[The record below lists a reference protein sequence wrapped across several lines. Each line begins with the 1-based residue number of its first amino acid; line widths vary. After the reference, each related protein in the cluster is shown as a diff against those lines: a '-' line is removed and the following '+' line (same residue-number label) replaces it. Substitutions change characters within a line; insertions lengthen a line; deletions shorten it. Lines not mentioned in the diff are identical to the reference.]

1 MAQKKLLLVLVALI
15 PMFLM
20 ASSRAEE
27 RVELLAEKVAEADRD
42 RLKGIMEKSREIVMS
57 AIAEK
62 YRELLML
69 RGQQQDGLT
78 EHNSLRGLDEQGRNY
93 RDSSTLKV
101 FVSSSMSTE
110 LLKTYV
116 KEAKRYGAVL
126 VFNGLPGNSW
136 VKLNKT
142 VMEMVED
149 QEGVGIQIDPEEFD
163 RFNIK
168 TVPAFVLIKEADWIT
183 GTSEEMVEDRVIYD
197 KVTGN
202 IGTEA
207 ALRLFA
213 EQGELDAMARAKAEN
228 AGND

>member
-15 PMFLM
+15 FLCLA
-20 ASSRAEE
+20 ASSKAEE
-27 RVELLAEKVAEADRD
+27 KKELLAEHVAEADRD
-42 RLKGIMEKSREIVMS
+42 RLKGLIEKSREIVMS

-69 RGQQQDGLT
+69 RQQRDGVIENKNLT
-78 EHNSLRGLDEQGRNY
+78 GSGGLGHNY
-93 RDSSTLKV
+93 RDLVLLKV
-101 FVSSSMSTE
+101 FISSSMSPE

-116 KEAKRYGAVL
+116 RQAKRYGGVL
-126 VFNGLPGNSW
+126 VFNGLPDNSW

-142 VMEMVED
+142 VTEIVGNE
-149 QEGVGIQIDPEEFD
+149 EGVGIQIDPEEFD

-168 TVPAFVLIKEADWIT
+168 TVPAFVLFKEDNRVTYTSKEA
-183 GTSEEMVEDRVIYD
+183 EENKVIYD

-202 IGTEA
+202 IGIET

-213 EQGELDAMARAKAEN
+213 EKGELSLEAQAKLEN
-228 AGND
+228 TGND

>member
-1 MAQKKLLLVLVALI
+1 
-15 PMFLM
+15 
-20 ASSRAEE
+20 
-27 RVELLAEKVAEADRD
+27 
-42 RLKGIMEKSREIVMS
+42 MEKSREIIMS

-78 EHNSLRGLDEQGRNY
+78 ENNSLRGLDEQGCNY
-93 RDSSTLKV
+93 RDSSILKV
-101 FVSSSMSTE
+101 FVSSSMGTE
-110 LLKTYV
+110 LLKTYA
-116 KEAKRYGAVL
+116 KEARRYGGVL

-142 VMEMVED
+142 VMEIVED

-168 TVPAFVLIKEADWIT
+168 TVPAFVLIKETDWIT
-183 GTSEEMVEDRVIYD
+183 GISEEMAEDKVIYD

-207 ALRLFA
+207 ALRLFV
-213 EQGELDAMARAKAEN
+213 EQGELGAMARAKAEN

>member
-42 RLKGIMEKSREIVMS
+42 WLKGIMEKSREIVMS

-69 RGQQQDGLT
+69 RQQQDGLA
-78 EHNSLRGLDEQGRNY
+78 EHNSLTDLDEQGRNY
-93 RDSSTLKV
+93 RASSTLKV

-149 QEGVGIQIDPEEFD
+149 QERVGIQIDPEEFD

>member
-20 ASSRAEE
+20 ASSRAED

-142 VMEMVED
+142 VTEIVGNE
-149 QEGVGIQIDPEEFD
+149 EGVGIQIDPEEFD

-168 TVPAFVLIKEADWIT
+168 TVPAFVLLKEDDRVTYTSKEA
-183 GTSEEMVEDRVIYD
+183 EEDKVIYD

-202 IGTEA
+202 IGIET

-213 EQGELDAMARAKAEN
+213 EKGELGLEAQAKLEN

>member
-1 MAQKKLLLVLVALI
+1 MAQKKLLFMVAVVIFILFLVNTN
-15 PMFLM
+15 
-20 ASSRAEE
+20 AEAKA
-27 RVELLAEKVAEADRD
+27 ELLVEYVAEKDKNYFKDIAHESQA
-42 RLKGIMEKSREIVMS
+42 IVMS
-57 AIAEK
+57 TIAEK

-69 RGQQQDGLT
+69 RQQQDGLA
-78 EHNSLRGLDEQGRNY
+78 EHNSLTDLDEQGRNY

-213 EQGELDAMARAKAEN
+213 EQGELGAMARAKAEN

>member
-1 MAQKKLLLVLVALI
+1 MAQKKLLFMVTVLIFIFSLVNTN
-15 PMFLM
+15 
-20 ASSRAEE
+20 AEAGE
-27 RVELLAEKVAEADRD
+27 ELLAEKVAVADREGF
-42 RLKGIMEKSREIVMS
+42 KGLIEKSREIVMS

-69 RGQQQDGLT
+69 RQQQDGLT

-93 RDSSTLKV
+93 RDSATLKV

-213 EQGELDAMARAKAEN
+213 EQGELGAMARAKAEN

>member
-213 EQGELDAMARAKAEN
+213 EQGELGAMARAKAEN
-228 AGND
+228 GGND

>member
-1 MAQKKLLLVLVALI
+1 MAQKKLLFMVAVVIFILFLVNTNAEAKAELLV
-15 PMFLM
+15 
-20 ASSRAEE
+20 EH
-27 RVELLAEKVAEADRD
+27 LAEKDKNYFKDIAHESQA
-42 RLKGIMEKSREIVMS
+42 IVMS
-57 AIAEK
+57 TIAEK

-69 RGQQQDGLT
+69 RQQQDGLA
-78 EHNSLRGLDEQGRNY
+78 EHNSLTDLDEQGRNY

-136 VKLNKT
+136 VKLNNMI
-142 VMEMVED
+142 MEIVED
-149 QEGVGIQIDPEEFD
+149 QEGVGIQIDPKEFD

-183 GTSEEMVEDRVIYD
+183 GTSKEMAEDRVIYD

-213 EQGELDAMARAKAEN
+213 EQGELGAMVRAKAEK

>member
-213 EQGELDAMARAKAEN
+213 EQGELGAMARAKAEN

>member
-1 MAQKKLLLVLVALI
+1 MAQKKLLLVLAALI

-20 ASSRAEE
+20 ANSNAEAGE
-27 RVELLAEKVAEADRD
+27 GLLAEHVAEADRD
-42 RLKGIMEKSREIVMS
+42 RLKGLIEKSQEIVMS

-69 RGQQQDGLT
+69 RQQQDGVIENKNLMG
-78 EHNSLRGLDEQGRNY
+78 SGGLGGNY
-93 RDSSTLKV
+93 RDSVLLKV
-101 FVSSSMSTE
+101 FISSSMDLK

-116 KEAKRYGAVL
+116 KEARRYGGVL

-142 VMEMVED
+142 VTEIVGDE
-149 QEGVGIQIDPEEFD
+149 EGVGIQIDPEEFD

-168 TVPAFVLIKEADWIT
+168 TVPAFVLLKEDDRVTYTSKEA
-183 GTSEEMVEDRVIYD
+183 EEDKVIYD

-213 EQGELDAMARAKAEN
+213 EQGELGAMARAKAEN

>member
-1 MAQKKLLLVLVALI
+1 MAQKKLLLVVMALI
-15 PMFLM
+15 LLFLA

-27 RVELLAEKVAEADRD
+27 KVELLAEKVAGADREWF
-42 RLKGIMEKSREIVMS
+42 KGIMEKSREIVMS

-69 RGQQQDGLT
+69 RGQQQDGVIENKNLT
-78 EHNSLRGLDEQGRNY
+78 DSGGPGRKY
-93 RDSSTLKV
+93 RDSVTLKV

-116 KEAKRYGAVL
+116 KEARRYGGVL
-126 VFNGLPGNSW
+126 VFNGLPDNSW

-142 VMEMVED
+142 VLEIVGNE
-149 QEGVGIQIDPEEFD
+149 EGVGIQIDPEEFD

-168 TVPAFVLIKEADWIT
+168 TVPAFVLIKETDWIT
-183 GTSEEMVEDRVIYD
+183 GTSEEMAEDRVTYD

-213 EQGELDAMARAKAEN
+213 EQGELGAMARAKAEN

>member
-1 MAQKKLLLVLVALI
+1 MAQKKLLLVVMALI
-15 PMFLM
+15 LVFLA

-27 RVELLAEKVAEADRD
+27 KAPLLAEKVSGADREGF
-42 RLKGIMEKSREIVMS
+42 KGIMEKSREIVMS

-69 RGQQQDGLT
+69 RGQQQDGLA
-78 EHNSLRGLDEQGRNY
+78 EHNSLTDLDEQGRNY
-93 RDSSTLKV
+93 RASSTLKV
-101 FVSSSMSTE
+101 FVSSSMGKE

-116 KEAKRYGAVL
+116 KEARSYGGVL
-126 VFNGLPGNSW
+126 VFNGLPDNSW
-136 VKLNKT
+136 VKLNNMI
-142 VMEMVED
+142 MEIVED

-213 EQGELDAMARAKAEN
+213 EQGELGAMARAKAEN

>member
-15 PMFLM
+15 FLCLA
-20 ASSRAEE
+20 ASSKAEE
-27 RVELLAEKVAEADRD
+27 RMELLAEEVAEADRD
-42 RLKGIMEKSREIVMS
+42 RFKGLIEKSREIVMGT
-57 AIAEK
+57 IAEK

-69 RGQQQDGLT
+69 RQQRDGVIENKNLT
-78 EHNSLRGLDEQGRNY
+78 DSGGLGGNY
-93 RDSSTLKV
+93 RDSVLLKV
-101 FVSSSMSTE
+101 FISSSMGPE

-116 KEAKRYGAVL
+116 RQARRYGAVL

-136 VKLNKT
+136 VKLNNMI
-142 VMEMVED
+142 MEIVED
-149 QEGVGIQIDPEEFD
+149 QEEVGIQIDPEEFD

-168 TVPAFVLIKEADWIT
+168 TVPAFVLIKEADLIT
-183 GTSEEMVEDRVIYD
+183 DTSEEPAKDKVIYD

-202 IGTEA
+202 IGMES

-213 EQGELDAMARAKAEN
+213 EKGELGLEAQAKLEN

>member
-1 MAQKKLLLVLVALI
+1 MAQKKLLFMVAVVIFILFLVNTN
-15 PMFLM
+15 
-20 ASSRAEE
+20 AEAKA
-27 RVELLAEKVAEADRD
+27 ELLVEHVAEKDKNYFKDIAHESQA
-42 RLKGIMEKSREIVMS
+42 IVMS
-57 AIAEK
+57 TIAEK

-69 RGQQQDGLT
+69 RQQQDGLA
-78 EHNSLRGLDEQGRNY
+78 EHNSLTDLDEQGRNY

-101 FVSSSMSTE
+101 FVSSSMGKE

-116 KEAKRYGAVL
+116 KEARSYGGVL
-126 VFNGLPGNSW
+126 VFNGLPDNSW
-136 VKLNKT
+136 VKLNNMI
-142 VMEMVED
+142 MEIVED

-183 GTSEEMVEDRVIYD
+183 GTSEEMAEDRVIYD

-213 EQGELDAMARAKAEN
+213 EQGELGAMARAKAEN

>member
-1 MAQKKLLLVLVALI
+1 
-15 PMFLM
+15 
-20 ASSRAEE
+20 
-27 RVELLAEKVAEADRD
+27 
-42 RLKGIMEKSREIVMS
+42 
-57 AIAEK
+57 
-62 YRELLML
+62 
-69 RGQQQDGLT
+69 
-78 EHNSLRGLDEQGRNY
+78 
-93 RDSSTLKV
+93 
-101 FVSSSMSTE
+101 MSTE

-142 VMEMVED
+142 VMEIVED

-168 TVPAFVLIKEADWIT
+168 TVPAFVLLKEDNQAT
-183 GTSEEMVEDRVIYD
+183 YTSKKAEEDRVIYD

-207 ALRLFA
+207 ALRLFV
-213 EQGELDAMARAKAEN
+213 EQGELGAMARAKAEN

>member
-1 MAQKKLLLVLVALI
+1 MAQKKLLLVLAALI

-20 ASSRAEE
+20 ANSNAEAGE
-27 RVELLAEKVAEADRD
+27 GLLAEHVAEADRD
-42 RLKGIMEKSREIVMS
+42 RLKGLIEKSQEIVMS

-69 RGQQQDGLT
+69 RQQQDGVIENKNLMG
-78 EHNSLRGLDEQGRNY
+78 SGGLGGNY
-93 RDSSTLKV
+93 RDSVLLKV
-101 FVSSSMSTE
+101 FISSSMDLK

-116 KEAKRYGAVL
+116 KEARRYGGVL

-142 VMEMVED
+142 VTEIVGDE
-149 QEGVGIQIDPEEFD
+149 EGVGIQIDPEEFD

-168 TVPAFVLIKEADWIT
+168 TVPAFVLIKEADLIT
-183 GTSEEMVEDRVIYD
+183 DISEEPAEDKVIYD

-202 IGTEA
+202 IGIES

-213 EQGELDAMARAKAEN
+213 EKGELGLEAQAKLEN

>member
-1 MAQKKLLLVLVALI
+1 MAQKKLLFMVAVVIFILFLVNTN
-15 PMFLM
+15 
-20 ASSRAEE
+20 AEAKA
-27 RVELLAEKVAEADRD
+27 ELLVEHVAEKDKNYFKDIAHESQA
-42 RLKGIMEKSREIVMS
+42 IVMS
-57 AIAEK
+57 TIAEK

-69 RGQQQDGLT
+69 RQQQDGLA
-78 EHNSLRGLDEQGRNY
+78 EHNSLTDLDEQGRNY

-116 KEAKRYGAVL
+116 KEARSYGGVL
-126 VFNGLPGNSW
+126 VFNGLPDNSW
-136 VKLNKT
+136 VKLNNMI
-142 VMEMVED
+142 MEIVED

-213 EQGELDAMARAKAEN
+213 EQGELGAMARAKAEN

>member
-1 MAQKKLLLVLVALI
+1 MVAVVIFILFLVNTNAEAKAELLVEYV
-15 PMFLM
+15 
-20 ASSRAEE
+20 
-27 RVELLAEKVAEADRD
+27 AEKDKNYFKDIAHESQA
-42 RLKGIMEKSREIVMS
+42 IVMS

-69 RGQQQDGLT
+69 RQQQDGLE
-78 EHNSLRGLDEQGRNY
+78 EHNSLRGLDEPGRNY

-101 FVSSSMSTE
+101 FVSSSMGKE

-116 KEAKRYGAVL
+116 KEARRYGGVL
-126 VFNGLPGNSW
+126 VFKGLPGNSW

-142 VMEMVED
+142 VMEIVED

-168 TVPAFVLIKEADWIT
+168 TVPAFVLLKEDNRVTYTSKEA
-183 GTSEEMVEDRVIYD
+183 EEDKVIYD

-202 IGTEA
+202 IGIET

-213 EQGELDAMARAKAEN
+213 EKGELRLEAQAKLGN
-228 AGND
+228 TGND